1 MRHNYPS
8 LILAVALALV
18 SLPSAWA
25 ASTFVVLYNF
35 TGGNDGGLVAS
46 YPVLDPDGNV
56 YGVTYWGGTGA
67 GCGSNG
73 CGVLFELALQAN
85 GQWTESTPFDFT
97 KDSGGASP
105 HALLFDGA
113 GYLIGGTVAEAPGGP
128 APVFQLI
135 SEGGVWNFN
144 PIYEG
149 GGTDLVLGPAGSIYG
164 VLGPGQYQAGA
175 IGELS
180 PGANGWTYTEL
191 YSFGGDDDKDGYE
204 PLAPLSWDA
213 KGNLYGTTYWG
224 GGIGLPNCIQGLGCG
239 VAFELSRNRSAT
251 ATGLWTYH
259 VMHRFAST
267 STDGQNPNGGL
278 TLDGQGNAYGT
289 TPVGGAQCAP
299 VGCGTIFKL
308 TPFPAGPWLWTETIL
323 YDFPALPACSLGCAP
338 AYNLVFDKA
347 GNLYGVAG
355 GGNLSCGGT
364 CGVVFKM
371 TPGQNGQWSYSVIHE
386 FDGTDG
392 SGPLGLAIDGNGNLF
407 GTTMTGG
414 TYNLGVAFEIT
425 P

>member
-1 MRHNYPS
+1 MRH
-8 LILAVALALV
+8 I
-18 SLPSAWA
+18 SLPSLAFA
-25 ASTFVVLYNF
+25 LTFVFAPIASVGSNFKVLHNF
-35 TGGNDGGLVAS
+35 GSGNDGAVVTGP
-46 YPVLDPDGNV
+46 PVLDKQGNL
-56 YGVTYWGGTGA
+56 YGATAAGGIMTECGDY
-67 GCGSNG
+67 GCGII
-73 CGVLFELALQAN
+73 FELTPQSS
-85 GQWTESTPFDFT
+85 GQWSESVLFDFT
-97 KDSGGASP
+97 ENTGRGSQG
-105 HALLFDGA
+105 LLLDGV
-113 GYLIGGTVAEAPGGP
+113 GNLFGSTEPDGPGQP
-128 APVFQLI
+128 APVFELI
-135 SEGGVWNFN
+135 PQGGVWNFD

-191 YSFGGDDDKDGYE
+191 YSFGGDDDKNGYE

-239 VAFELSRNRSAT
+239 VAFQLSRNRSAT

-259 VMHRFAST
+259 VMHRFALT
-267 STDGQNPNGGL
+267 PTDGQNPNGGL
-278 TLDGQGNAYGT
+278 TLDSQGNAYGT

-323 YDFPALPACSLGCAP
+323 YDFPAAPPCSLGCAP

-355 GGNLSCGGT
+355 GGDLSCAGT